1 MRIVPKNSS
10 DGSETPTRGAGARL
24 PRRKRLRRNM
34 AALAFGLAVALVV
47 AEIALRVIG
56 YSSPSFLRP
65 HPVYGWLYKPHL
77 SGWYRLEGKAW
88 LEINERGF
96 RDVAHSFEKPAGTYR
111 IAVLGDSY
119 TAAQEVDFEARF
131 SQVLERLL
139 NDRNDTAKK
148 VEVINLGCSGFGT
161 AEELLVWRNEARLYE
176 PDLVLLAFLTGNDIT
191 DNAPRLELH
200 PRPRP
205 FFELKDGALEPD
217 ESFRESDQYI
227 ARTSRKWQ
235 AIYWL
240 LDHSRLAQLLNI
252 ARLRFRSASAAPAEA
267 AIPGDDPGLNVGVY
281 SPPQDT
287 AWEEAWEIT
296 EALVARLDA
305 EVRSAGAEFV
315 VVTLSNSGQ
324 VTPDEQRRQAF
335 IERLSV
341 EDLFYPERRV
351 AAFCAARDIPCLNL
365 APTLLARAQQSGEPL
380 HGFGPAL
387 DYGHWNERGHEAAG
401 ELIADWIGA
410 RFVEDNV
417 LPHADDR

>member
-1 MRIVPKNSS
+1 MRNVPKNSS

-24 PRRKRLRRNM
+24 PRWKRIRRNM

-65 HPVYGWLYKPHL
+65 HPIYGWLYKPHL

-96 RDVAHSFEKPAGTYR
+96 RDIAHSFEKPAGTYR

-131 SQVLERLL
+131 TQVLERLL
-139 NDRNDTAKK
+139 NDRTGGAKR
-148 VEVINLGCSGFGT
+148 VEVINLGCSGYGT
-161 AEELLVWRNEARLYE
+161 AEELLVWRNEARRYE

-191 DNAPRLELH
+191 DNAPRLEPR

-205 FFELKDGALEPD
+205 FFELEDGELEPD
-217 ESFRESDQYI
+217 ESFRESNQYI
-227 ARTSRKWQ
+227 SRTGRKWQ

-240 LDHSRLAQLLNI
+240 LDHSRVAQLLNT
-252 ARLRFRSASAAPAEA
+252 ARLSFRSTAAAAAEA
-267 AIPGDDPGLNVGVY
+267 AIPGEDVGLNVGVY
-281 SPPQDT
+281 SPPQDPS
-287 AWEEAWEIT
+287 WEEAWRIT
-296 EALVARLDA
+296 EALVAQLDA
-305 EVRSAGAEFV
+305 EVQSAGAEFA

-324 VTPDEQRRQAF
+324 VTPDENRRQAF
-335 IERLSV
+335 IERLGV

-365 APTLLARAQQSGEPL
+365 APTLLARAQLSGEAL

-387 DYGHWNERGHEAAG
+387 DYGHWNERGHEAG
-401 ELIADWIGA
+401 GKLIAEWLA
-410 RFVEDNV
+410 ERFVLTDSARE
-417 LPHADDR
+417 